1 MKYIKV
7 QFTGE
12 INTQGYQI
20 IDDAL
25 TNVIG
30 YIYLDGTDIDL
41 TNMVYCCNIIDDTIL
56 TLEDIIV
63 GSLWHDLTCSIRIK
77 ISNNNNLLMLQSYP
91 ELGVYIKTNGINSF
105 IENGQTYIYVNTIL
119 PEHRALL
126 EAYGATIIEK

>member
-7 QFTGE
+7 QFTGD
-12 INTQGYQI
+12 IITQGYQV
-20 IDDAL
+20 IDDYL

-41 TNMVYCCNIIDDTIL
+41 SGKVYCCSIIDDRIL
-56 TLEDIIV
+56 TQEDILP
-63 GSLWHDLTCSIRIK
+63 GTLWYDLTCSMRIK

-91 ELGVYIKTNGINSF
+91 ELGVYIKSNGIFSI
-105 IENGQTYIYVNTIL
+105 IEDEQTYIYVNTIL

-126 EAYGATIIEK
+126 EAFGANIIEK